1 MARSKLMEAHNVDK
15 KEWVPPKLIVHGS
28 IDIITREHPIRG
40 KFPGSA
46 DGVVVAA
53 RDISFS

>member
-1 MARSKLMEAHNVDK
+1 MEAHNVDK